1 MTPEQREA
9 LAEYLTKHAAH
20 YSVCLTVGGLMGT
33 YARNYF
39 DLRDKFG
46 VSGWT
51 TKEEVLERWKA
62 NGN

>member
-1 MTPEQREA
+1 
-9 LAEYLTKHAAH
+9 
-20 YSVCLTVGGLMGT
+20 MGT

-46 VSGWT
+46 VSGWM
-51 TKEEVLERWKA
+51 TKEEALERWKA